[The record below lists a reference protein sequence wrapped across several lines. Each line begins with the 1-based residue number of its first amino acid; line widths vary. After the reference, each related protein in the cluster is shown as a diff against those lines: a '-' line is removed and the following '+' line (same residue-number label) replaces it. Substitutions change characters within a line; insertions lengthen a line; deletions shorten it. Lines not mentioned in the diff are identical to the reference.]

1 MPDIYT
7 VLHDDHE
14 ELEKMLGELAK
25 SGRSGLECASAELQ
39 AHWEAEEA
47 VLYPPLGSDEQA
59 AALITEAMKVHQ
71 EARSLTLEMAL
82 GLGGTDDFATM
93 VQRLREAMFVHMEQE
108 EGAIFDRA
116 RQVLTAEQAETLGAE
131 FERQRTLVKGRL
143 AGSRPY

>member
-1 MPDIYT
+1 
-7 VLHDDHE
+7 
-14 ELEKMLGELAK
+14 
-25 SGRSGLECASAELQ
+25 LECASAELQ

-47 VLYPPLGSDEQA
+47 VLYPPLGNDEQA
-59 AALITEAMKVHQ
+59 VALISEAMKVHQ

-82 GLGGTDDFATM
+82 GLGSTDDFATM

-131 FERQRTLVKGRL
+131 FERQRTRVKGRL